1 MISLAS
7 EALLMLGVFGL
18 YLLDAAMLLYADE
31 VVLTRGRKGW
41 SASIGAGYMLGGRF
55 PCLPAPFAPWRATFR
70 ESWDATLQPDATAPA
85 EAFWRALLPVQCA
98 SAVLSGLL
106 FVVLPSALFLHATH
120 MQLLILIAT
129 VYCTS
134 ATCIAYTI
142 RRRHILGLSGRAVAA
157 LAFDVL
163 ACPPFAVNIARKI
176 SLARG
181 LGADPRAFVCR
192 VVPSSN
198 AARLLA
204 RADERR
210 HGCPGSEPSTEA
222 TSIAGPHS

>member
-85 EAFWRALLPVQCA
+85 EAFRRALLPVQCA

-134 ATCIAYTI
+134 ATCIAYN
-142 RRRHILGLSGRAVAA
+142 
-157 LAFDVL
+157 VL

-210 HGCPGSEPSTEA
+210 HGCPGLEPSTEA